1 MDNNSGEPLVN
12 IILRWLKFL
21 ILAVLTIA
29 ALVICFNPAQ
39 FYMCHQ
45 QREQYLF
52 IAHIFS
58 TVALILSIIFDII
71 DEEKNTS
78 K

>member
-12 IILRWLKFL
+12 IILRGLKYL
-21 ILAVLTIA
+21 LLATLTITS
-29 ALVICFNPAQ
+29 LVILFNPAQ
-39 FYMCHQ
+39 FYMYYQ
-45 QREQYLF
+45 QREKYL
-52 IAHIFS
+52 IVAYILS

-71 DEEKNTS
+71 DEKRS